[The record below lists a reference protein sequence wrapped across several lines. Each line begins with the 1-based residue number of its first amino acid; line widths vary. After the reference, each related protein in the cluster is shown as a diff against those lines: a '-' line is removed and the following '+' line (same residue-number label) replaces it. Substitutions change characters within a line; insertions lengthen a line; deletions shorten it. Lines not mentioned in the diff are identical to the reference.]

1 MSLEI
6 KDTTVLAVVDK
17 AMQKDPLEYCSSF
30 LQSNDETAKNL
41 SAVAVNLAQLVTD
54 DDDIENLIMA
64 STAISADEISS
75 ITNFNVSIG
84 TSSTQVLAANSSRK
98 LLILVND
105 SDEPIYVS
113 LGATATLNNGI
124 RLNASGGALAL
135 DSPIFKGVVHAIS
148 ANGSKTLVGAE

>member
-1 MSLEI
+1 MANYQDIIANEGVKYFKSTGTGT
-6 KDTTVLAVVDK
+6 DA
-17 AMQKDPLEYCSSF
+17 DPY
-30 LQSNDETAKNL
+30 
-41 SAVAVNLAQLVTD
+41 
-54 DDDIENLIMA
+54 IP
-64 STAISADEISS
+64 STAISADEVSS

-84 TSSTQVLAANSSRK
+84 TSSTQVLAANSNRK

-135 DSPIFKGVVHAIS
+135 DNPIFKGVVNAIS
-148 ANGSKTLVGAE
+148 ANGSKTLVGAEG

>member
-1 MSLEI
+1 MANFQDI
-6 KDTTVLAVVDK
+6 LANEGVRYFKSTGTGTD
-17 AMQKDPLEYCSSF
+17 ADPYIPS
-30 LQSNDETAKNL
+30 T
-41 SAVAVNLAQLVTD
+41 
-54 DDDIENLIMA
+54 
-64 STAISADEISS
+64 STAISADEVSN

-135 DSPIFKGVVHAIS
+135 DNPIYKGVVNAIS
-148 ANGSKTLVGAE
+148 ANGSKTLVGAEG

>member
-1 MSLEI
+1 MANFQDI
-6 KDTTVLAVVDK
+6 LANEGVRYFKSTGTGTD
-17 AMQKDPLEYCSSF
+17 ADPYIPS
-30 LQSNDETAKNL
+30 T
-41 SAVAVNLAQLVTD
+41 
-54 DDDIENLIMA
+54 
-64 STAISADEISS
+64 STAISADEVSS

-84 TSSTQVLAANSSRK
+84 TSSTQVLAANSGRK

-135 DSPIFKGVVHAIS
+135 DNPIYKGVVNAIS
-148 ANGSKTLVGAE
+148 ANGSKTLVGAEG

>member
-1 MSLEI
+1 MANFQDI
-6 KDTTVLAVVDK
+6 LANEGVRYFKSTGTGTD
-17 AMQKDPLEYCSSF
+17 ADPFIPS
-30 LQSNDETAKNL
+30 T
-41 SAVAVNLAQLVTD
+41 
-54 DDDIENLIMA
+54 
-64 STAISADEISS
+64 STAISADEVSS

-105 SDEPIYVS
+105 SDEAIYVS

-135 DSPIFKGVVHAIS
+135 DNPIFKGVVNAIS
-148 ANGSKTLVGAE
+148 ANGSKTLVGAEG

>member
-1 MSLEI
+1 MANFQDILSNVGVRYF
-6 KDTTVLAVVDK
+6 KSTGTGTDA
-17 AMQKDPLEYCSSF
+17 DPYIPS
-30 LQSNDETAKNL
+30 T
-41 SAVAVNLAQLVTD
+41 
-54 DDDIENLIMA
+54 
-64 STAISADEISS
+64 STAISADEVSS

-84 TSSTQVLAANSSRK
+84 TSSTQVLAANSNRK

-135 DSPIFKGVVHAIS
+135 DNPIFKGVVNAIS
-148 ANGSKTLVGAE
+148 ANGSKTLVGAEG

>member
-1 MSLEI
+1 MANFQDI
-6 KDTTVLAVVDK
+6 LANEGVRYFKSTGTGTD
-17 AMQKDPLEYCSSF
+17 ADPYIPS
-30 LQSNDETAKNL
+30 T
-41 SAVAVNLAQLVTD
+41 
-54 DDDIENLIMA
+54 
-64 STAISADEISS
+64 STAISADEVSS

-135 DSPIFKGVVHAIS
+135 DNPIFKGVVNAIS
-148 ANGSKTLVGAE
+148 ANGSKTLVGAEG

>member
-1 MSLEI
+1 MPPP
-6 KDTTVLAVVDK
+6 TTNKMANFQDILANEGVRYFKSTGTGTD
-17 AMQKDPLEYCSSF
+17 ADPYIPS
-30 LQSNDETAKNL
+30 T
-41 SAVAVNLAQLVTD
+41 
-54 DDDIENLIMA
+54 
-64 STAISADEISS
+64 STAISADEVSN

-135 DSPIFKGVVHAIS
+135 DNPIYKGVVNAIS
-148 ANGSKTLVGAE
+148 ANGSKTLVGAEG

>member
-1 MSLEI
+1 MANFQDI
-6 KDTTVLAVVDK
+6 LANEGVRYFKSTGTGTD
-17 AMQKDPLEYCSSF
+17 ADPFIPS
-30 LQSNDETAKNL
+30 T
-41 SAVAVNLAQLVTD
+41 
-54 DDDIENLIMA
+54 
-64 STAISADEISS
+64 STAISADEVSS

-105 SDEPIYVS
+105 SEEPIYVS

-135 DSPIFKGVVHAIS
+135 DNPIYKGVVNAIS
-148 ANGSKTLVGAE
+148 ANGSKTLVGAEG

>member
-1 MSLEI
+1 MANFQDI
-6 KDTTVLAVVDK
+6 LANEGVRYFKSTGTGTD
-17 AMQKDPLEYCSSF
+17 ADPYIPS
-30 LQSNDETAKNL
+30 T
-41 SAVAVNLAQLVTD
+41 
-54 DDDIENLIMA
+54 
-64 STAISADEISS
+64 STAISADEVSS

-135 DSPIFKGVVHAIS
+135 DNPIYKGVVNAIS
-148 ANGSKTLVGAE
+148 ANGSKTLVGAEG

>member
-1 MSLEI
+1 MANFQDI
-6 KDTTVLAVVDK
+6 LANEGVRYSK
-17 AMQKDPLEYCSSF
+17 S
-30 LQSNDETAKNL
+30 TGTG
-41 SAVAVNLAQLVTD
+41 TD
-54 DDDIENLIMA
+54 ADSYIPST
-64 STAISADEISS
+64 STAISADEVSS

-135 DSPIFKGVVHAIS
+135 DNPIYKGVVNAIS
-148 ANGSKTLVGAE
+148 ANGSKTLVGAEG

>member
-1 MSLEI
+1 MANYQDIIANEGVKYFKSTGTGT
-6 KDTTVLAVVDK
+6 DT
-17 AMQKDPLEYCSSF
+17 DPYIPS
-30 LQSNDETAKNL
+30 T
-41 SAVAVNLAQLVTD
+41 
-54 DDDIENLIMA
+54 
-64 STAISADEISS
+64 STAISADEVSS

-84 TSSTQVLAANSSRK
+84 TSSTQVLAANSNRK

-135 DSPIFKGVVHAIS
+135 DNPIFKGVVNAIS
-148 ANGSKTLVGAE
+148 ANGTKTLVGAEG

>member
-1 MSLEI
+1 MANYQDIIANEGVKYFKSTGTGT
-6 KDTTVLAVVDK
+6 DT
-17 AMQKDPLEYCSSF
+17 DPYIPS
-30 LQSNDETAKNL
+30 T
-41 SAVAVNLAQLVTD
+41 
-54 DDDIENLIMA
+54 
-64 STAISADEISS
+64 STAISADEVSS

-84 TSSTQVLAANSSRK
+84 TSSTQVLAANSNRK

-135 DSPIFKGVVHAIS
+135 DNPIFKGVVNAIS
-148 ANGSKTLVGAE
+148 ANGSKTLVGAEG

>member
-1 MSLEI
+1 MANFQDI
-6 KDTTVLAVVDK
+6 LANEGVRYFKSSGTGTD
-17 AMQKDPLEYCSSF
+17 ADPFIPS
-30 LQSNDETAKNL
+30 T
-41 SAVAVNLAQLVTD
+41 
-54 DDDIENLIMA
+54 
-64 STAISADEISS
+64 STAISADEVSS

-84 TSSTQVLAANSSRK
+84 TSSTQVLSANSSRK

-135 DSPIFKGVVHAIS
+135 DNPIFKGVVNAIS
-148 ANGSKTLVGAE
+148 ANGSKTLVGAEG

>member
-1 MSLEI
+1 MANFQDI
-6 KDTTVLAVVDK
+6 LANEGVRYFKSTGTGTD
-17 AMQKDPLEYCSSF
+17 ADPYIPS
-30 LQSNDETAKNL
+30 T
-41 SAVAVNLAQLVTD
+41 
-54 DDDIENLIMA
+54 
-64 STAISADEISS
+64 STAISAEEVSS

-135 DSPIFKGVVHAIS
+135 DNPIFKGVVNAIS
-148 ANGSKTLVGAE
+148 ANGSKTLVGAEG

>member
-1 MSLEI
+1 MANFQDI
-6 KDTTVLAVVDK
+6 LANEGVRYFKSTGTGTD
-17 AMQKDPLEYCSSF
+17 ADPFIPS
-30 LQSNDETAKNL
+30 T
-41 SAVAVNLAQLVTD
+41 
-54 DDDIENLIMA
+54 

-105 SDEPIYVS
+105 SDQPIYVS

-135 DSPIFKGVVHAIS
+135 DNPIFKGVVNAIS
-148 ANGSKTLVGAE
+148 ANGSKTLVGAEG